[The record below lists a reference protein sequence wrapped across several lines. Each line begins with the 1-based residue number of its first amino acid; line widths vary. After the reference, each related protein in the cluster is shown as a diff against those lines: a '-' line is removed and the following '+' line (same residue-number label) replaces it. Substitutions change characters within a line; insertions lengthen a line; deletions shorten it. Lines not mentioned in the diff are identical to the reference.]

1 MKLYHSLFA
10 FFVTISVFSQEGT
23 RWEIIENNA
32 IQWNVE
38 GSQLPHTDNI
48 EMSGGKVS
56 GIISYS
62 VNEEGELSLERQI
75 IYPQLHP
82 YIKETDPWWQAY
94 RAYVNKT
101 YTDEILPKFYI
112 GDKEFVP
119 GALKR
124 VVIDGIITFEHE
136 ANASGLTLSRKL
148 FPSMDKPLFR
158 EHWEFI
164 NHASTVVALTPQ
176 DYSSIQ
182 KVRGKEGEM
191 LSGVMASSNS
201 EIEIPSDAIKI
212 APGESF
218 LYKIQFFGAGPDE
231 RLEGVLIDET
241 AAQKRE
247 VRARQNFLHQMATNL
262 ILETPDPVLNQL
274 FAFSKIR
281 ASESIFDSKL
291 GAIHSPGG
299 GRYYVGIW
307 ANDQAEY
314 VSPFFPYLG
323 YKLGNESAMN
333 TYRAFDSVKSP
344 DYEKIQYAFEVEE
357 LKPPS
362 ALDRGDAAMIAYGAS
377 QYLLARGNREEAEK
391 IWPLIEWCLEY
402 NHRQLNAAGVV
413 RSESDEMEG
422 RIATGD
428 ANLSTSSLY
437 YGGLQNAIYLGKVL
451 GKNKETLHTYSRRL
465 NTLGRAIENYFGAEV
480 EGLNTYKYYEAHQ
493 YLRHWICLPLVMD
506 INDRSEATVE
516 ALFERLWTDNGVHV
530 EKNSDDENISKIFWD
545 RGTLYALRGT
555 FRAGAT
561 EKSLE
566 RLQQFSTKRLLG
578 ERVPYVVEAFP
589 EGNMAHLSAESGL
602 YCRVFTEGLF
612 AITPTSFNSFSMQPR
627 LPDTW
632 DTMALRHIRLFDKD
646 FDIEVQRDGEKTR
659 IRIIDHIKGE
669 KLLDKKYDLDKPIH
683 FSF

>member
-1 MKLYHSLFA
+1 MKSCTI
-10 FFVTISVFSQEGT
+10 FFVIWMSLITYGQERS
-23 RWEIIENNA
+23 RWQLTDNNA
-32 IQWNVE
+32 ITWTIE
-38 GSQLPHTDNI
+38 GSQLPHSDDI
-48 EMSGGKVS
+48 EMSGRKIS
-56 GIISYS
+56 GIVSYT
-62 VNEEGELSLERQI
+62 VNEDGQLSLERQL

-82 YIKETDPWWQAY
+82 YIKETDPWWKAY

-119 GALKR
+119 GKLKQ
-124 VVIDGIITFEHE
+124 VIIDGIITFEHE
-136 ANASGLTLSRKL
+136 ASSLGLTLSRKL
-148 FPSMDKPLFR
+148 FPSTDKSLFM
-158 EHWEFI
+158 ETWIITNTTDSELI
-164 NHASTVVALTPQ
+164 ILPAA
-176 DYSSIQ
+176 SIQ
-182 KVRGKEGEM
+182 LTTEKGKDGNFTIGM
-191 LSGVMASSNS
+191 LTAAFKDEELSIELKPDESFEFSHDFIGIHEEKSPINLDEVYPKL
-201 EIEIPSDAIKI
+201 EIEKRQA
-212 APGESF
+212 F
-218 LYKIQFFGAGPDE
+218 L
-231 RLEGVLIDET
+231 
-241 AAQKRE
+241 RE
-247 VRARQNFLHQMATNL
+247 MSSNL

-323 YKLGNESAMN
+323 YDLGNESALN
-333 TYRAFDSVKSP
+333 TYKAFDSVKSP
-344 DYEKIQYAFEVEE
+344 IYEKIQYAFEVEE

-377 QYLLARGNREEAEK
+377 QYALARGDREEAEK

-402 NHRQLNAAGVV
+402 NHRQLNKDGVV

-422 RIATGD
+422 RIETGD

-437 YGGLQNAIYLGKVL
+437 YGGLQNAIYLGSAL
-451 GKNKETLHTYSRRL
+451 GKNRSMLNVYTKRL
-465 NTLGRAIENYFGAEV
+465 KDLDTAIESYFGARV
-480 EGLNTYKYYEAHQ
+480 EGLDTYKYYAAHE

-506 INDRSEATVE
+506 INKRNEATVE

-530 EKNSDDENISKIFWD
+530 EKNSDDEDISKIFWD

-555 FRAGAT
+555 FRTGAT

-602 YCRVFTEGLF
+602 YCRVFTEGVF

-627 LPDTW
+627 LPDSW

-646 FDIEVQRDGEKTR
+646 FDIEVQREDEKTR
-659 IRIIDHIKGE
+659 IRIIDHIKGG
-669 KLLDKKYDLDKPIH
+669 KVLDKIYDLDKPIH

>member
-10 FFVTISVFSQEGT
+10 FFVTISVFSQEDT

-32 IQWNVE
+32 IQWNIE

-48 EMSGGKVS
+48 EMSGRKVS

-136 ANASGLTLSRKL
+136 TSSSGLTLSRKL
-148 FPSMDKPLFR
+148 FPSTEKPVFI
-158 EHWEFI
+158 EQWELTNSTKDLI
-164 NHASTVVALTPQ
+164 IISPNNH
-176 DYSSIQ
+176 
-182 KVRGKEGEM
+182 
-191 LSGVMASSNS
+191 LSGHREQGKDGFFSVGIASIGFGWS
-201 EIEIPSDAIKI
+201 EKQIELNPNESRIFDIDFFATKGRTVSTLDIEELK
-212 APGESF
+212 GEDELDRRKEF
-218 LYKIQFFGAGPDE
+218 LNK
-231 RLEGVLIDET
+231 
-241 AAQKRE
+241 
-247 VRARQNFLHQMATNL
+247 MSSNL
-262 ILETPDPVLNQL
+262 ILETPDSALNQL

-451 GKNKETLHTYSRRL
+451 GKNKSTLHTYSRRL
-465 NTLGRAIENYFGAEV
+465 NTLGPAIENYFGAEV

-669 KLLDKKYDLDKPIH
+669 KLLDKKYDLDTPIH